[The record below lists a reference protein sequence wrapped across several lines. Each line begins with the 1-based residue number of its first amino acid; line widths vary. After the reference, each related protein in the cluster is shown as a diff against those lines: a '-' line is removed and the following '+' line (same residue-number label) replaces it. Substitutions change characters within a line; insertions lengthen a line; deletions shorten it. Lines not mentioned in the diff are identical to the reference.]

1 MKSWVPQGSVLGPLL
16 FLIYIN
22 DITSLQLSSG
32 TQVSVYA
39 DDILMYKAISSCTDY
54 VPLQSDVDAVYQW
67 ADNNLLTFNRAKFK
81 CMFNLKEEKPYM
93 PYYDTKYGVS
103 AEV

>member
-1 MKSWVPQGSVLGPLL
+1 MQVKSWVPQGSVLGPLL

-22 DITSLQLSSG
+22 DITLLQLSSG
-32 TQVSVYA
+32 TQLSLYA

-67 ADNNLLTFNRAKFK
+67 ADNNLLMFNSK
-81 CMFNLKEEKPYM
+81 CMFNLKEEKPYV